1 MGNGTQIPI
10 GHSKTGQAVCRRNVG
25 QATSQWRGG
34 GDRHQAV
41 ALWVGEEGGCGHS
54 AASLI
59 CSWLWGCLGSWCQY
73 IVSRLT
79 VKQAKGPCGLLGPGP
94 WALSLGTCCSPRS
107 PGSRACSQREEPVVP
122 AAGST
127 AAGHGRP
134 PRARAGWG
142 ATSLPLARTPAR
154 RQGRGPPCGNPGRE
168 LPAGSFPSCRKERAF
183 GACVV
188 ILVQTITNVFL

>member
-10 GHSKTGQAVCRRNVG
+10 GHSKTGQAVCRLNVG

-79 VKQAKGPCGLLGPGP
+79 VKQAKVPCGLLGPGP
-94 WALSLGTCCSPRS
+94 WALSLGTCGSPRS

-134 PRARAGWG
+134 PRARAGCRAASLPPGPHPCSAPRAGPSVWKPGQG
-142 ATSLPLARTPAR
+142 AT
-154 RQGRGPPCGNPGRE
+154 CG
-168 LPAGSFPSCRKERAF
+168 LFSFMP
-183 GACVV
+183 
-188 ILVQTITNVFL
+188 